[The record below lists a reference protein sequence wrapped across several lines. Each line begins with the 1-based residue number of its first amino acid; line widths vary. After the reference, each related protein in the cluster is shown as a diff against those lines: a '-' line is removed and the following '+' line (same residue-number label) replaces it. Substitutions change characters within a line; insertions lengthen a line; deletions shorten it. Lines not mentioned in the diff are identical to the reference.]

1 MILVGLVFRKRLKIS
16 QDIPQQVLPH
26 VSLSRMGYVPALKPI
41 IRKVKNLNMIDLAK
55 YTIIKRRV
63 GYWNK
68 NKILLERKRY
78 VYLV

>member
-1 MILVGLVFRKRLKIS
+1 MA
-16 QDIPQQVLPH
+16 
-26 VSLSRMGYVPALKPI
+26 YVPALKPI
-41 IRKVKNLNMIDLAK
+41 ISKVKNLNMIDLAK